1 MNAIS
6 PIPLPPAGSDAGY
19 AAALAVLA
27 DAKIGDAVEFL
38 ARWTE
43 AHFAD
48 TRRPTG
54 QWEKVRDAQVAL
66 QHARSLLGPLMAERV
81 S

>member
-6 PIPLPPAGSDAGY
+6 PIPLPPASSDAGY

-38 ARWTE
+38 SCWTE
-43 AHFAD
+43 AHFSD
-48 TRRPTG
+48 PRRPAG

-66 QHARSLLGPLMAERV
+66 SHARSLLGPLMVERA